1 MKSRFALLAMVLVSA
16 APLAAQ
22 GGGGMGGRGNRMMNA
37 DTLTA
42 LYGLS
47 ADQKT
52 KTEGFIK
59 IYNDGTAATMAW
71 VRTQPRGSAPPDSMK
86 KLQDAMAKFNTDF
99 KAILAGPQIAK
110 FDGWTRSRW
119 RRSVTD
125 PPARVP
131 RDPHFRVPKRFQTD
145 LGTR

>member
-1 MKSRFALLAMVLVSA
+1 MKSRLALLAMVLVSA

-22 GGGGMGGRGNRMMNA
+22 GGGGMGGGRGNRMMNV

-42 LYGLS
+42 MYSLS

-71 VRTQPRGSAPPDSMK
+71 VRTQPRGSAPPDSIK
-86 KLQDAMAKFNTDF
+86 KLQDAMAKFNADF

-110 FDGWTRSRW
+110 FDSIQA
-119 RRSVTD
+119 
-125 PPARVP
+125 ARAARMGGRGP
-131 RDPHFRVPKRFQTD
+131 GGGGQ
-145 LGTR
+145 

>member
-22 GGGGMGGRGNRMMNA
+22 GGGGMGGGGGRGGNRMMNA

-52 KTEGFIK
+52 KTEGLIK

-86 KLQDAMAKFNTDF
+86 KLQDASAKFNSDF
-99 KAILAGPQIAK
+99 KALLAGPQIAK
-110 FDGWTRSRW
+110 FDSIQA
-119 RRSVTD
+119 
-125 PPARVP
+125 ARAARMGGRGP
-131 RDPHFRVPKRFQTD
+131 GGGGQ
-145 LGTR
+145 

>member
-1 MKSRFALLAMVLVSA
+1 MKPRFALLAMVLVSA

-22 GGGGMGGRGNRMMNA
+22 GGGGMGRGNRMMNA

-47 ADQKT
+47 AEQKT
-52 KTEGFIK
+52 KTEGLIK

-71 VRTQPRGSAPPDSMK
+71 MRTQRQAQEPVPPDTTK

-99 KAILAGPQIAK
+99 KALLAGPQIAK
-110 FDGWTRSRW
+110 FDSIQA
-119 RRSVTD
+119 
-125 PPARVP
+125 ARAARMGGRGP
-131 RDPHFRVPKRFQTD
+131 GGGGQ
-145 LGTR
+145 

>member
-22 GGGGMGGRGNRMMNA
+22 GGGGMGGGRGGNRMMNI

-42 LYGLS
+42 TYSLS

-52 KTEGFIK
+52 KAEGLIK

-71 VRTQPRGSAPPDSMK
+71 MRTQRQAQAEIPADSSK
-86 KLQDAMAKFNTDF
+86 KVTDAMAKFNADF
-99 KAILAGPQIAK
+99 KALLAGPQIAK
-110 FDGWTRSRW
+110 FDSIQA
-119 RRSVTD
+119 
-125 PPARVP
+125 ARAARMGGRGP
-131 RDPHFRVPKRFQTD
+131 GGGQ
-145 LGTR
+145 

>member
-22 GGGGMGGRGNRMMNA
+22 GGGGMGRGGNRMMNA

-42 LYGLS
+42 VYGLS
-47 ADQKT
+47 AEQKT
-52 KTEGFIK
+52 KTEGLIK

-86 KLQDAMAKFNTDF
+86 KLQDAMAKFNADF
-99 KAILAGPQIAK
+99 KALLAGPQIAK
-110 FDGWTRSRW
+110 FDSIQA
-119 RRSVTD
+119 
-125 PPARVP
+125 ARAARMGGRGP
-131 RDPHFRVPKRFQTD
+131 GGGQ
-145 LGTR
+145 